1 MQILEDHLLA
11 ERWANPARLV
21 TVQAGELGMKGDWEM
36 QEEGLRRV
44 YRSGMVG
51 LMANFQ
57 QAIAPVMAS
66 STVDFGKAW
75 ANFAWT
81 VWFVS
86 GLGKG

>member
-1 MQILEDHLLA
+1 
-11 ERWANPARLV
+11 
-21 TVQAGELGMKGDWEM
+21 
-36 QEEGLRRV
+36 
-44 YRSGMVG
+44 MVG